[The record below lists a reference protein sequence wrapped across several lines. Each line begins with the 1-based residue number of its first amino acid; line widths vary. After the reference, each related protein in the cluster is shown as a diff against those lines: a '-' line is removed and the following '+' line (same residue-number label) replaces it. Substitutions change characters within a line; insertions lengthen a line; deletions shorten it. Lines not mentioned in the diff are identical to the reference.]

1 MTRRGDRE
9 CRASA
14 GVDVRRL
21 RGRSTGQANS
31 RWGVHRRRLP
41 LRPDD
46 VPDRDAISVEQFRGV
61 GEGRAAAT
69 PSRALRA
76 TTHMSNSVTQLFY
89 VNPAGAMMA
98 APITV
103 TGATLAPGAPAAPIT
118 LLMNW
123 NPRRRSNGSVSR
135 RRQIDTPLRN
145 VFAAVR
151 STEEVGHFSRLES
164 ITWSWWTR
172 PGSNR

>member
-1 MTRRGDRE
+1 MSQTVMRSVSSNFVALARGKGGGN
-9 CRASA
+9 A
-14 GVDVRRL
+14 
-21 RGRSTGQANS
+21 Q
-31 RWGVHRRRLP
+31 H
-41 LRPDD
+41 
-46 VPDRDAISVEQFRGV
+46 
-61 GEGRAAAT
+61 
-69 PSRALRA
+69 SRALRA

-135 RRQIDTPLRN
+135 RRQTDTPLRN
-145 VFAAVR
+145 VSPRFDQRKRWAISAD
-151 STEEVGHFSRLES
+151 
-164 ITWSWWTR
+164 
-172 PGSNR
+172 